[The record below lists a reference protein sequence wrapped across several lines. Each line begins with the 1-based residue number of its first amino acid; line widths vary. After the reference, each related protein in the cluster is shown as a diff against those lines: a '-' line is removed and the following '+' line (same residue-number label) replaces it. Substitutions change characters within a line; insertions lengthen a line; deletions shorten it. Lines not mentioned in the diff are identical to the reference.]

1 MGEGGQGG
9 EAAPVDRLDRDAA
22 MAAGGAVH
30 RALEEWDLAAEP
42 AAERDRQRA
51 LLPAYL
57 TALARGDVL
66 EQALPRAADLL
77 DRFAASALLQR
88 LRSLRDSVL
97 ARELAVLIPPGKGP
111 HAPVGV
117 VTGAIDLLYRDPAT
131 NEIVVADY
139 KTDDVAG
146 PADLERRAAA
156 YAPQGAAYVRAVQEA
171 LDLKRPPRFELWF
184 LRADKVIAG

>member
-1 MGEGGQGG
+1 
-9 EAAPVDRLDRDAA
+9 

-30 RALEEWDLAAEP
+30 RALEEWDLAADP
-42 AAERDRQRA
+42 LAERDRQRS

-66 EQALPRAADLL
+66 ERALPRAADLL
-77 DRFAASALLQR
+77 DRFAASGLLRR
-88 LRSLRDSVL
+88 LQSLRDSVL
-97 ARELAVLIPPGKGP
+97 ARELPVLIPPGSGP

-117 VTGAIDLLYRDPAT
+117 VTGAIDLLYRDPTT

-139 KTDDVAG
+139 KTDDVTA
-146 PADLERRAAA
+146 ADLQRRAAA

-184 LRADKVIAG
+184 LKADQVVTV